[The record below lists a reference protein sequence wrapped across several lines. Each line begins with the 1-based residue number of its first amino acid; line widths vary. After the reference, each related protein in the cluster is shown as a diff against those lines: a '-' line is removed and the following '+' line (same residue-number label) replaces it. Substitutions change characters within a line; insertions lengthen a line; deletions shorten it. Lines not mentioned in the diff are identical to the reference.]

1 MEGDFQLP
9 QRIRDV
15 EIGYQNKKNQSVFHI
30 AANEGKTEVVRVLL
44 KFVVEDHDI
53 EKKLKRMTDTSED
66 TALHKAMRSQHLDI
80 DKLLVKEDPEFE
92 FSVNH
97 AQETPLY
104 LAGRV
109 WFY

>member
-1 MEGDFQLP
+1 MSSEQ
-9 QRIRDV
+9 
-15 EIGYQNKKNQSVFHI
+15 E
-30 AANEGKTEVVRVLL
+30 NEGKTEVVRVLL

-53 EKKLKRMTDTSED
+53 EKKLMRMTDTSED

-97 AQETPLY
+97 AQETPLDNDWTTTIHIS
-104 LAGRV
+104 ASTEDNENV
-109 WFY
+109 IKEPS